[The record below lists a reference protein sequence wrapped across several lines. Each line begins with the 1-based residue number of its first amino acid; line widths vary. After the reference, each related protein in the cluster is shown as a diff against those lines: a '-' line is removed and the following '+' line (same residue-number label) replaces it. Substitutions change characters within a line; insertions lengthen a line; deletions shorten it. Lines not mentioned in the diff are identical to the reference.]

1 MTEEELRALSIETL
15 YQHCIELFQSLDY
28 SYVHSFEDY
37 TTRQTLYQ
45 KSYASI
51 YLYISELWRRKMFPS
66 KSFMERF
73 VLYEQLF
80 LCAACGVRLQKEY
93 LPLKPSRLCK
103 SCVEGCVKTFH
114 SSGFVLQYKD
124 QQYYSST
131 PELIKQQQIT
141 YYNDLTREIKHLS
154 IYLLQ
159 EDLFLKQTTRMR
171 QALLQSPDQ
180 LKSLHDLLDHL
191 LETVSMAQLK
201 EHLSPTHYRWL
212 KMDLADLTSQEQAT
226 LEHALNE
233 YKGIT
238 QTSVDVSS
246 EVV

>member
-1 MTEEELRALSIETL
+1 MTEEELRGLLIEDI
-15 YQHCIELFQSLDY
+15 YQHCIELFQSFDY

-37 TTRQTLYQ
+37 STRQTLY
-45 KSYASI
+45 KKPYASL

-80 LCAACGVRLQKEY
+80 LCAACGVKIQKEY

-103 SCVEGCVKTFH
+103 TCIEGCVKTFN

-124 QQYYSST
+124 QQYYSSS
-131 PELIKQQQIT
+131 PEQIKQQQIT

-159 EDLFLKQTTRMR
+159 EDLFLKQTSRMR
-171 QALLQSPDQ
+171 QSLLNAPD
-180 LKSLHDLLDHL
+180 LTKELNDLLSELDM
-191 LETVSMAQLK
+191 SCLK
-201 EHLSPTHYRWL
+201 EKLSSHHYRWL
-212 KMDLADLTSQEQAT
+212 KMEMSELSPSEQ
-226 LEHALNE
+226 
-233 YKGIT
+233 
-238 QTSVDVSS
+238 S
-246 EVV
+246 ELLSHLKPI

>member
-1 MTEEELRALSIETL
+1 MTEDELRALSVEAIYKE
-15 YQHCIELFQSLDY
+15 CIELFHSLDY

-37 TTRQTLYQ
+37 TTRQTLH
-45 KSYASI
+45 KKAYASL
-51 YLYISELWRRKMFPS
+51 YLYVSELWRRKMFPC

-80 LCAACGVRLQKEY
+80 LCAACGERIQKEY

-103 SCVEGCVKTFH
+103 TCVEGCVKTFN

-131 PELIKQQQIT
+131 PELIKQQQVS

-159 EDLFLKQTTRMR
+159 EDNFLKQTSRMR
-171 QALLQSPDQ
+171 QSLLNSPD
-180 LKSLHDLLDHL
+180 LTKELNEL
-191 LETVSMAQLK
+191 LENMLENENRSALK
-201 EHLSPTHYRWL
+201 EHLSPTQYRWI
-212 KMDLADLTSQEQAT
+212 KMDMSELSPSDQSILYTSLNSYKAT
-226 LEHALNE
+226 
-233 YKGIT
+233 
-238 QTSVDVSS
+238 SS
-246 EVV
+246 LL

>member
-1 MTEEELRALSIETL
+1 MTEEELRGLLIEDI
-15 YQHCIELFQSLDY
+15 YQQCIELFQTFDY

-37 TTRQTLYQ
+37 STRQTLYK
-45 KSYASI
+45 KSYASL

-80 LCAACGVRLQKEY
+80 LCAGCGDRIQKEY

-103 SCVEGCVKTFH
+103 TCIEGCVKTFN

-124 QQYYSST
+124 QQYYSSS
-131 PELIKQQQIT
+131 PEQIKQQQIT

-159 EDLFLKQTTRMR
+159 EDLFLKQTSRMR
-171 QALLQSPDQ
+171 QSLLNSPD
-180 LKSLHDLLDHL
+180 LTKELNERLDHI
-191 LETVSMAQLK
+191 LETEEMSSLK
-201 EHLSPTHYRWL
+201 EKLSPAHYRWL
-212 KMDLADLTSQEQAT
+212 KMDMSELSPSEQSDLM
-226 LEHALNE
+226 
-233 YKGIT
+233 
-238 QTSVDVSS
+238 VSLKPI
-246 EVV
+246 